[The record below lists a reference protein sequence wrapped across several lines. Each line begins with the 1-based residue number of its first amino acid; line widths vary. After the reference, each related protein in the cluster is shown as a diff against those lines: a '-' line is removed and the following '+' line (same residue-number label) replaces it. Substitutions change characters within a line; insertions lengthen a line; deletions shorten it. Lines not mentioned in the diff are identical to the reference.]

1 MSFSAL
7 VRWGGLAATVAGVLL
22 VISAVIA
29 LGQSGEPSEIATT
42 SAYAFNSV
50 LEIIAVVLLT
60 LGLVG
65 LYARQSEV
73 AGLLGLVGFLVAFAG
88 TILLAGFFWS
98 SAFIAP
104 ALANAAPALLNA
116 GPPPGLLP
124 TFSIFAIGWVLFGVA
139 SLRTRIYPRL
149 AVIVLIIGA
158 VLTFLPIPLV
168 GVVFSVAVA
177 WLGFSVFT
185 GRGVP
190 APEQPSRAP

>member
-1 MSFSAL
+1 MSSSAL

-29 LGQSGEPSEIATT
+29 LDQSGEPSEIVTT
-42 SAYAFNSV
+42 GAYAFSSV
-50 LEIIAVVLLT
+50 LEIIAVVLLA

-104 ALANAAPALLNA
+104 ALANAAPTLLNA
-116 GPPPGLLP
+116 GPPPGLTP
-124 TFSIFAIGWVLFGVA
+124 TFGIFAIGWILFGVA
-139 SLRTRIYPRL
+139 SLRTRVYPRVAL
-149 AVIVLIIGA
+149 IVLIIGA
-158 VLTFLPIPLV
+158 ALTFLPIPLV
-168 GVVFSVAVA
+168 GVVFDVGVA
-177 WLGFSVFT
+177 WLGFSLIRE
-185 GRGVP
+185 RGVS
-190 APEQPSRAP
+190 AYD